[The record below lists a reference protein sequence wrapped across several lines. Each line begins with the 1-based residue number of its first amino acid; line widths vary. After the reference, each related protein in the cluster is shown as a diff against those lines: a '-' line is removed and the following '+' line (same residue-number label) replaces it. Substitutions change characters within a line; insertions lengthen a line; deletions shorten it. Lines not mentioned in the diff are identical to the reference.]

1 MTQEKVDALNSIE
14 FIWVAKNVGDE
25 TQTVGYVEKKES
37 DCSAENEGVGA
48 DVQKRLL
55 NNDLHL
61 NRFVNESDL

>member
-25 TQTVGYVEKKES
+25 TQAVGYVEKKEG
-37 DCSAENEGVGA
+37 DCSAKNEGVGA